1 MGLRHSNLTNTLTYE
16 MIDPN
21 RLGLNAKIASV
32 ELSLLS
38 METEDGTYVMEL
50 HFAHYKATHV

>member
-1 MGLRHSNLTNTLTYE
+1 

-21 RLGLNAKIASV
+21 RLGLNANIASG